1 MGGLLEI
8 RFRVGGL
15 WRICGVRLGMR
26 LGRVVRRLGCVA
38 HLWGGGC
45 SFDYLSNEKY
55 AFGVSFDYYHAFSDL
70 MKNRYLVGMTWRIM
84 M

>member
-1 MGGLLEI
+1 
-8 RFRVGGL
+8 
-15 WRICGVRLGMR
+15 MR
-26 LGRVVRRLGCVA
+26 LSARAIAGGRFSAGIDEIDGNAFEL
-38 HLWGGGC
+38 GGGC